1 MNFTVSSSAIS
12 SRFAAA
18 SKVQASKNM
27 IPILDSFLLEV
38 KGDTL
43 IITASDSEKYLTST
57 LPLISANGEARF
69 CVAAKT
75 IMEPLKDLP
84 EQPLTFDLNTDTFS
98 LKCSHSCGSFVIVA
112 QDANPYPEPVDMT
125 GEIKKLTFTSAELA
139 NGVSRCLFATGND
152 EIRLVM
158 TGVYLDI
165 KADELVFAGT
175 DGRRLVRNT
184 LKGKTNDL
192 VCGLVL
198 PKKVCSVLKTLL
210 PKDDT
215 TVELEFDNERA
226 RIVSGDME
234 LRFTLIEGRYPNYNS
249 VIPEGNPYEVIV
261 DRQAF
266 ASAVKR
272 VSAFSNQSSMLV
284 RLELSDGNIHISGH
298 DYDNATS
305 AEEHLCCDYHGNPIS
320 IGFSGQFLLEIAS
333 MLETPSIKL
342 ELGDS
347 SRPGV
352 IRPVTDNEDKE
363 DLLML
368 IMPMRVE
375 ENMGGY

>member
-18 SKVQASKNM
+18 AKVQVSKNL
-27 IPILDSFLLEV
+27 IPILDFFLLEV

-43 IITASDSEKYLTST
+43 VITASDSEKYLTCT
-57 LPLISANGEARF
+57 LPLIASNGDARF

-75 IMEPLKDLP
+75 IMEPLKELP

-98 LKCSHSCGSFVIVA
+98 LKCSHSSGSFEIVA
-112 QDANPYPEPVDMT
+112 QDASPYPQPADMT
-125 GEIKKLTFTSAELA
+125 GEIHRLSFTASELA

-158 TGVYLDI
+158 TGVCLDI
-165 KADELVFAGT
+165 KPDELIFAGT

-184 LKGKTNDL
+184 LKNKPNDFTR
-192 VCGLVL
+192 GLVL
-198 PKKVCSVLKTLL
+198 PKKVCSVLKSVLA
-210 PKDDT
+210 KDDIP
-215 TVELEFDNERA
+215 VELEFDDERA
-226 RIVSGDME
+226 RIVAGEME
-234 LRFTLIEGRYPNYNS
+234 LRFTLIEGRYPNYNG
-249 VIPEGNPYEVIV
+249 VIPTGNPYAVTV
-261 DRQAF
+261 DRQSF

-284 RLELSDGNIHISGH
+284 RLELADGNIHISGH
-298 DYDNATS
+298 DYDHSTS

-320 IGFSGQFLLEIAS
+320 IGFSGQYLLEIAS

-347 SRPGV
+347 SRPGI

-363 DLLML
+363 ELLML

-375 ENMGGY
+375 DNMGGL